1 MKTFLVL
8 NSDQDGDGF
17 EVEAETREE
26 ALEKALSEIG
36 WYVVQDDPEDDE
48 EFWFNRTA
56 CENKTCFYVAHV
68 LHSHIRTSTQ
78 LL

>member
-26 ALEKALSEIG
+26 ALEKAMSEIG

-48 EFWFNRTA
+48 EF
-56 CENKTCFYVAHV
+56 
-68 LHSHIRTSTQ
+68 
-78 LL
+78 